1 MTTRRLAWLGVM
13 VIMLS
18 FNLPAENQESVPL
31 NEREL
36 LERARAIHQRILT
49 LDTHCD
55 TAMRLVRGTGIRLNG
70 MTLILLV
77 AVKSIC
83 PE

>member
-31 NEREL
+31 NEQEL
-36 LERARAIHQRILT
+36 LERARAIHQRIFN
-49 LDTHCD
+49 
-55 TAMRLVRGTGIRLNG
+55 A
-70 MTLILLV
+70 
-77 AVKSIC
+77 
-83 PE
+83 